1 MWGLHRDRWE
11 AFPPSAAGKMRRPPC
26 LPRVCLQGLIP
37 YMKTV
42 SQRLEVLESEP
53 SQDTP
58 FGRLCPPLGQTRL
71 KAAELIGALVRLG
84 NADAENAIIAA
95 GGSR

>member
-1 MWGLHRDRWE
+1 MGGTLPAAAVKMHRRSW
-11 AFPPSAAGKMRRPPC
+11 PP
-26 LPRVCLQGLIP
+26 LVCLQGLIP

-95 GGSR
+95 GRS

>member
-1 MWGLHRDRWE
+1 MFRDRWE
-11 AFPPSAAGKMRRPPC
+11 AFLPAAAVKMHRPMCFPH
-26 LPRVCLQGLIP
+26 VCLQGLIP
-37 YMKTV
+37 YMKTI
-42 SQRLEVLESEP
+42 SQRLEVLDSEP
-53 SQDTP
+53 FQDTP

-95 GGSR
+95 GGS